1 MVRDPQTPTNPGAVG
16 GVSSAAGVERAP
28 EWKPSSLY
36 LNPATKPAPIPSEG
50 EGVKHT
56 VFVVEDDNDIARLM
70 QLHLESAGY
79 DVECFQSAAAALAK
93 ARKSPPSIYLLDLM
107 LPGMG
112 GLEMC
117 QVIRDTQEL
126 ANAPVIMVTARL
138 SEEDKV
144 RGLESGADDYVTK
157 PFSPREL
164 VARVNSAMRRTY
176 SRPTPGVLRYGDLEL
191 DTNAMVL
198 RVRGEERQTT
208 AMEFR
213 ILETLLRAPGR
224 VFTRKRL
231 LEMAG
236 TGERDVSPRSID
248 VYISRLREKLEGDPE
263 NPQVLRTVRGAG
275 YRFVP
280 PDSPAA
286 GEP

>member
-1 MVRDPQTPTNPGAVG
+1 
-16 GVSSAAGVERAP
+16 
-28 EWKPSSLY
+28 
-36 LNPATKPAPIPSEG
+36 
-50 EGVKHT
+50 VKHT